1 MNPLRTAAPTA
12 AASHALSPW
21 PAPVAHARSLP
32 SHITAY
38 APSRRFAGPPHTPPA
53 TIALPVSPVVPSSGL
68 GSTGPW
74 SSRDDEILLAARAQ
88 NQGWNQIQRDHFP
101 SKSANA
107 CRKRYER
114 LNAKR
119 RGAADWNDERIDR
132 LANSYMLMR
141 EQTWRPLADA
151 VGENWEDV
159 EKMPDD
165 EDDSGG
171 ASLLPPV
178 LSEADPTAAAP
189 PLGVG
194 SGKDNPP
201 EEELVTNDDDDDA
214 SNLGAEG
221 EAVST
226 APTTTSDGRPTAV
239 EEEARIVGASFG

>member
-1 MNPLRTAAPTA
+1 
-12 AASHALSPW
+12 
-21 PAPVAHARSLP
+21 
-32 SHITAY
+32 
-38 APSRRFAGPPHTPPA
+38 
-53 TIALPVSPVVPSSGL
+53 PVVPSSGL

-159 EKMPDD
+159 EKMCL
-165 EDDSGG
+165 ERG
-171 ASLLPPV
+171 ARTLLP
-178 LSEADPTAAAP
+178 T
-189 PLGVG
+189 LGPRELPREHPEGRSG
-194 SGKDNPP
+194 SQDSYN
-201 EEELVTNDDDDDA
+201 EDRV
-214 SNLGAEG
+214 
-221 EAVST
+221 
-226 APTTTSDGRPTAV
+226 
-239 EEEARIVGASFG
+239 RIHRLLQSP

>member
-159 EKMPDD
+159 EKMCL
-165 EDDSGG
+165 ERG
-171 ASLLPPV
+171 ARTLLP
-178 LSEADPTAAAP
+178 T
-189 PLGVG
+189 LGPRELPREHPEGQSG
-194 SGKDNPP
+194 SQDSYN
-201 EEELVTNDDDDDA
+201 EDRV
-214 SNLGAEG
+214 
-221 EAVST
+221 
-226 APTTTSDGRPTAV
+226 
-239 EEEARIVGASFG
+239 RIHRLLQSP